1 MPLHY
6 DSKYYI
12 QADITPHGAIYFRKG
27 YDSDPDFQRPI
38 SKFSRAE
45 CMSHLGYV
53 HYGDHVPWHL
63 VILYFFL
70 FFGLQVSGILIQN
83 QIFLK
88 MNIGAIN
95 MHVFFGGLF
104 FCLLFSFFQE

>member
-38 SKFSRAE
+38 SK
-45 CMSHLGYV
+45 MSVCPIWDMYTTSWEYMSIGEDSVRPSGAGLRNV
-53 HYGDHVPWHL
+53 H
-63 VILYFFL
+63 FL
-70 FFGLQVSGILIQN
+70 I
-83 QIFLK
+83 
-88 MNIGAIN
+88 MHTNIG
-95 MHVFFGGLF
+95 H
-104 FCLLFSFFQE
+104 